1 MATKKTDLE
10 IQQSKTDSILNACAW
25 WAGYFR
31 ANPSKFFE
39 IFIPTLKLRW
49 FQKIILWAFNHF
61 DMATFIATRGI
72 GKTMLIALFGI
83 YKCVLYPHTQMV
95 IVSHTFKQGK
105 EVILKI
111 TDNYLLNSPLL
122 RNEIESWST
131 GQNDCAIRFK
141 NGSWMRVAVAGEGS
155 RGLRSTIICCDEVRL
170 IDQKIIDTIIRPMNS
185 APRMAGYLNKPEYAH
200 LKEIPQEYYLSSSWY
215 CQSELYDKAKSYTA
229 NMLTDGLKYFVCDLP
244 YQLSIREG
252 ILLRQ
257 TIENEMSEAT
267 FSEISFAMEREG
279 LFWGSSADAL
289 FTYKMMSE
297 RRILNDSL
305 FPLDYYRLNNLQ
317 VPNKK
322 KNELRILSVDVALM
336 ASRKHDNDASTLLIH
351 SAIPTSAHNYMD
363 NLVYVETQEGLITD
377 ELGLLVMR
385 CYYQYDCD
393 YLVLDCTGVGQS
405 IYDFM
410 MTDRYDPMYG
420 VTYPALNCYN
430 NPEMAER
437 CKVKGAPKKIWAIKA
452 TAQSNSAMLLALR
465 NGLQNGY
472 INLLVSDDIASIQLP
487 STIKGF
493 NKLSDDMQI
502 RIKLPYIQTTFLIN
516 EMINLEHE
524 MSNNLI
530 KVHEKTGMRKDRYS
544 SFEYGYWVIQE
555 LNKNLKPK
563 SKENKLV
570 DKFVMKQPQ
579 LRQYGLMA

>member
-1 MATKKTDLE
+1 MAVKKTDKE
-10 IQQSKTDSILNACAW
+10 IAQNKTDSLLNSCAW

-31 ANPSKFFE
+31 ANPSRFFE
-39 IFIPTLKLRW
+39 VFIPSFKQRW
-49 FQKIILWAFNHF
+49 FQKIIFWAFAHF
-61 DMATFIATRGI
+61 DMGCFIGTRGI
-72 GKTMLIALFGI
+72 GKTLIIALFGI
-83 YKCVLYPHTQMV
+83 YKCILYPHTQMV
-95 IVSHTFKQGK
+95 ITSHTFKQGK

-111 TDNYLLNSPLL
+111 TDGFLLNSPLL

-155 RGLRSTIICCDEVRL
+155 RGLRSTCNVRDERRL
-170 IDQKIIDTIIRPMNS
+170 LDQKIIDTILRPMNS
-185 APRMAGYLNKPEYAH
+185 APRAAGYLSKPEYAH
-200 LKEIPQEYYLSSSWY
+200 LKEIPQEYDLSSAWY
-215 CQSELYDKAKSYTA
+215 CQSELYDMAKSYTA

-252 ILLRQ
+252 ILLKQ

-267 FSEISFAMEREG
+267 FSEISFAMERVG
-279 LFWGSSADAL
+279 LFWGSSEDAL
-289 FTYKMMSE
+289 FTYKMMNE
-297 RRILNDSL
+297 RRILNDAL
-305 FPLDYYRLNNLQ
+305 LPLDYYRTNNLS

-322 KNELRILSVDVALM
+322 KGELRILSVDVALM

-351 SAIPTSAHNYMD
+351 SAVPTSAHKYMD

-377 ELGLLVMR
+377 ELGMLVMR
-385 CYYQYDCD
+385 YFYQYNCD
-393 YLVLDCTGVGQS
+393 YLVLDCSGVGVS
-405 IYDFM
+405 TFDYM
-410 MTDRYDPMYG
+410 MTDRYDPVYG
-420 VTYPALNCYN
+420 VTYPALSCCN
-430 NPEMAER
+430 NPDMAER

-452 TAQSNSAMLLALR
+452 SAQSNSAMLLALR
-465 NGLQNGY
+465 NGVQNGY
-472 INLLVSDDIASIQLP
+472 INLLVSDDIIGMQL
-487 STIKGF
+487 SSMIKGY
-493 NKLSDDMQI
+493 NKLSDDMQT

-555 LNKNLKPK
+555 LSKNLKPK
-563 SKENKLV
+563 KETKEKLS
-570 DKFVMKQPQ
+570 DKFRMRKPE
-579 LRQYGLMA
+579 LRRYGIM